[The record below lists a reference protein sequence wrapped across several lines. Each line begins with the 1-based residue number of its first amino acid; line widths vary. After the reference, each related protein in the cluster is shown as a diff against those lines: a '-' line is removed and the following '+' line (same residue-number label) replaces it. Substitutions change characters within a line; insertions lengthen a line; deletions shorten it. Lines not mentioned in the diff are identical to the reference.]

1 MSTPIHKT
9 LIISP
14 LWKAF
19 TLVKYQQ
26 LTAVCNTLSSFH
38 QGFVPV
44 CIPISTQV
52 VSYFV
57 DLFAKQ
63 TKISTLPFLPE
74 EGGYLIIQ
82 SFQFQE
88 TRYSQIPLGT
98 SALLTYENFLQK
110 DLNRS
115 PIWARTHLG
124 LASPLKQTLTRGLQS
139 FFC

>member
-26 LTAVCNTLSSFH
+26 LTAMCNTLSSFH

-44 CIPISTQV
+44 CIPISAQV

-74 EGGYLIIQ
+74 EGGYLIIK

-98 SALLTYENFLQK
+98 SALLTYENLQEP
-110 DLNRS
+110 N
-115 PIWARTHLG
+115 LG
-124 LASPLKQTLTRGLQS
+124 DNTPWSCKSIKADSNKRVVVVLLLKQ
-139 FFC
+139 